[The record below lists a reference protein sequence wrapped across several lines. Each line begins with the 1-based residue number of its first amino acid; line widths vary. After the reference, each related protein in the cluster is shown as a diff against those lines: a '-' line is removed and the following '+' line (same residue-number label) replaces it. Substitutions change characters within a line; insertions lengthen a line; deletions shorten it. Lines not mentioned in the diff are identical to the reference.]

1 LGYIQKDAMPKKH
14 EPIKEAMLK
23 KHVPKKERKQWVLR
37 CPPKRETKM
46 GTKVPAKSENK
57 I

>member
-1 LGYIQKDAMPKKH
+1 MPKKH

>member
-1 LGYIQKDAMPKKH
+1 MPYQKGMCQ
-14 EPIKEAMLK
+14 
-23 KHVPKKERKQWVLR
+23 KKERKQWVLR

-46 GTKVPAKSENK
+46 GTKVPVKSENK